1 MQMLL
6 KELRAKELFWL
17 FIALVLSVAALSSVS
32 FLADRLQR
40 SFEIDGRT
48 LLAADLLI
56 AADQPIAPALIEAA
70 KSQKL
75 NIAQTV
81 VFPSMVSHGGE
92 SKLSSLK
99 AVSALYPLRGQ
110 LQISRQVNDGRV
122 DERSIEEVTG
132 MPPKNTVWVD
142 PAVLISLRAKL
153 GDSLSIGDR
162 QFRIDAVIVRE
173 LDRGAAFMNFAP
185 RAMIGI
191 DDLASTGLIG
201 FGSRVTYRLL
211 LSGTDPQIR
220 GYQDWA
226 LNHIEQQKLRGIRI
240 ESLEN
245 AQPVMRKTLERA
257 ERFLSLVA
265 LMTALICALAIA
277 LAARRYVLKQA
288 DSCAVWKCFG
298 ASQAQILRKQLYIL
312 TMIGV
317 VATILGGFIGWFA
330 QELLMQLL
338 GGLIQTRLPLPSVWP
353 VVWSVV
359 FALLLLFGFA
369 GPPILTL
376 SQISPLRLVR
386 REFGKVPLAAK
397 SIALFGFISCLA
409 LVFWATRDLKL
420 LVWATGSFGIGA
432 LLFAGL
438 AWLGLWGLERFSQ
451 SSYLARIGFVTRFAI
466 STQSRRAAFA
476 MIQVSSLALAI
487 MALLLIF
494 LLRQDL
500 LQSWQANVPDNAP
513 NRFLINIQNDQK
525 AEVQRMLI
533 AGGITEAQ
541 LYPMVRGRL
550 THINEREV
558 MPDNYQT
565 DNARRLVDREFNLS
579 YTNQLPSDN
588 QLVAGQ
594 WFGNSGTPQISI
606 ESGIAK
612 TLNLRMGDQMSFDIA
627 GQKITAPITS
637 MRKLDWG
644 SMQVNFFVIFPPKAL
659 DDFPKSWITSY
670 HQPKERENL
679 DLKLAQTYPNLTI
692 VDIENS
698 IRQIQEVLN
707 RLASALGLLLVF
719 TLCAAILVLFAAIGS
734 TQDDR
739 FRDAALLKAVGASK
753 RTLAQLV
760 VIELTTIGFL
770 SGLLGGLAASATTWA
785 LGRYVLEIEFYSFG
799 TAIGLGIVLGVCV
812 SLLAGFRLQQ
822 KIQTASTMECL
833 REV

>member
-1 MQMLL
+1 
-6 KELRAKELFWL
+6 
-17 FIALVLSVAALSSVS
+17 
-32 FLADRLQR
+32 
-40 SFEIDGRT
+40 
-48 LLAADLLI
+48 
-56 AADQPIAPALIEAA
+56 
-70 KSQKL
+70 
-75 NIAQTV
+75 
-81 VFPSMVSHGGE
+81 
-92 SKLSSLK
+92 
-99 AVSALYPLRGQ
+99 
-110 LQISRQVNDGRV
+110 
-122 DERSIEEVTG
+122 
-132 MPPKNTVWVD
+132 
-142 PAVLISLRAKL
+142 
-153 GDSLSIGDR
+153 
-162 QFRIDAVIVRE
+162 
-173 LDRGAAFMNFAP
+173 
-185 RAMIGI
+185 
-191 DDLASTGLIG
+191 
-201 FGSRVTYRLL
+201 
-211 LSGTDPQIR
+211 
-220 GYQDWA
+220 
-226 LNHIEQQKLRGIRI
+226 
-240 ESLEN
+240 
-245 AQPVMRKTLERA
+245 
-257 ERFLSLVA
+257 
-265 LMTALICALAIA
+265 
-277 LAARRYVLKQA
+277 
-288 DSCAVWKCFG
+288 
-298 ASQAQILRKQLYIL
+298 
-312 TMIGV
+312 
-317 VATILGGFIGWFA
+317 
-330 QELLMQLL
+330 MQLL

-386 REFGKVPLAAK
+386 REFGKVSLAAK

-420 LVWATGSFGIGA
+420 LVWATGSFGLGA

-594 WFGNSGTPQISI
+594 WFGNSVTPQISI

-785 LGRYVLEIEFYSFG
+785 LGRLF
-799 TAIGLGIVLGVCV
+799 
-812 SLLAGFRLQQ
+812 
-822 KIQTASTMECL
+822 
-833 REV
+833 